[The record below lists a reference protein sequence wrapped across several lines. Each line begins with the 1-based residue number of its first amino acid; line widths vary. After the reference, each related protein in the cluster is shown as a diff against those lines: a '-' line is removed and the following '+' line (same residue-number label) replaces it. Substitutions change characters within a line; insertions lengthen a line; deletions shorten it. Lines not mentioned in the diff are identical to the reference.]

1 MLNSRMKSRINVN
14 IEPANPMDGVS
25 NMSDAMLVLAVGIM
39 LALVINWKVDL
50 HVAYNNLNSEQVK
63 EEDMELIDLDVGK
76 TVNNMSLE
84 EIENKYKK
92 TGEVYKDMITG
103 KSYVVVEE

>member
-1 MLNSRMKSRINVN
+1 
-14 IEPANPMDGVS
+14 
-25 NMSDAMLVLAVGIM
+25 
-39 LALVINWKVDL
+39 
-50 HVAYNNLNSEQVK
+50 
-63 EEDMELIDLDVGK
+63 
-76 TVNNMSLE
+76 MSLE